1 MTLLYLKFENKQII
15 TYKIFFSIEADSA
28 KGFSVSDFGGKNETK
43 STLSGILNKNTKS
56 FIFQETDLI
65 YTKANYLEFD
75 EFCNVHFKIDSN
87 IIENPNKEIN
97 VNFIGKFNDGL
108 ECASGELSLFFVEN
122 IKKKITKL
130 KKKISNKKVIKKVL
144 GDSLQKSI
152 INSLDSIHK
161 SLENKQGKINKSE
174 NSLSININIGDEIFL
189 KDLGH
194 EDGDEVIINYDNTND
209 TIVLTKQGSKLKINS
224 SNIFGKLTLIG
235 HKEGSRPTI
244 PLKLIISNKGEIKTD
259 LFLLLKKKKKVN
271 IYYQNNK

>member
-1 MTLLYLKFENKQII
+1 MKFFFLLLFVIPKFLFCQSLNYEYLGYLKFENKQII

-122 IKKKITKL
+122 IKKK
-130 KKKISNKKVIKKVL
+130 
-144 GDSLQKSI
+144 
-152 INSLDSIHK
+152 
-161 SLENKQGKINKSE
+161 
-174 NSLSININIGDEIFL
+174 
-189 KDLGH
+189 
-194 EDGDEVIINYDNTND
+194 
-209 TIVLTKQGSKLKINS
+209 
-224 SNIFGKLTLIG
+224 
-235 HKEGSRPTI
+235 
-244 PLKLIISNKGEIKTD
+244 
-259 LFLLLKKKKKVN
+259 
-271 IYYQNNK
+271 